1 MSGEAHAV
9 QEALTVYTAKTL
21 KIDNVPLGYKQT
33 EVGLIP
39 EEWTIAKLDHL
50 AELTS
55 SRRIFEHEYVSSGV
69 PFYRGKEISLLVNRE
84 PIADP
89 YFISE
94 KRYNE
99 LVSQYGAPTKGD
111 ILITAVGTLGNIYV
125 VPEDSR
131 FYFKDGNLIW
141 LRKITAESEY
151 VAAQLRRART
161 RIISESIGSSQRA
174 LTIVV
179 LKDVQIPMPSPR
191 EQRVIAAALSDVDYL
206 IFALD
211 KLITK
216 KRAVKTAAMQQL
228 LTGKQRLPRFSEEWK
243 TRQFA
248 DIASPRRERVDPR
261 KVGSQQFCVELEHI
275 ESGTGRLLGS
285 TSTRDQSSLK
295 SVFQVGDVLFGKL
308 RSYLRKYWLA
318 DRPGVCSTEVWVLSP
333 NRRLVTSE
341 FLFQIV
347 GMDRFVEAAST
358 AYGTHMPRADWNV
371 VKNYELALPGLE
383 EQTAIATVLSDMDAE
398 IAALEARREKTR
410 QVKQGMMQELLTGR
424 TRLIPEGSIS

>member
-1 MSGEAHAV
+1 
-9 QEALTVYTAKTL
+9 
-21 KIDNVPLGYKQT
+21 
-33 EVGLIP
+33 
-39 EEWTIAKLDHL
+39 
-50 AELTS
+50 
-55 SRRIFEHEYVSSGV
+55 
-69 PFYRGKEISLLVNRE
+69 
-84 PIADP
+84 
-89 YFISE
+89 
-94 KRYNE
+94 
-99 LVSQYGAPTKGD
+99 
-111 ILITAVGTLGNIYV
+111 
-125 VPEDSR
+125 
-131 FYFKDGNLIW
+131 
-141 LRKITAESEY
+141 
-151 VAAQLRRART
+151 
-161 RIISESIGSSQRA
+161 
-174 LTIVV
+174 
-179 LKDVQIPMPSPR
+179 
-191 EQRVIAAALSDVDYL
+191 
-206 IFALD
+206 
-211 KLITK
+211 
-216 KRAVKTAAMQQL
+216 MQQL